1 MQLSFFSFF
10 SFLEISGVNT
20 PNPFD
25 HMRTAA
31 MLGGPSA
38 NIRPTPPAAGL
49 FITSGVGPYVGFFYA
64 VEVMKKHW
72 PMFRLTALVK
82 IHIKGLQMLK
92 ARFQYEPRGSEI
104 E

>member
-1 MQLSFFSFF
+1 MHLSFFL
-10 SFLEISGVNT
+10 FLEISGVNT

-31 MLGGPSA
+31 MLGGPTA

-64 VEVMKKHW
+64 VEVMKKYCL
-72 PMFRLTALVK
+72 MFSSSALFK
-82 IHIKGLQMLK
+82 PI
-92 ARFQYEPRGSEI
+92 
-104 E
+104 

>member
-1 MQLSFFSFF
+1 MHLSFF

-31 MLGGPSA
+31 MLGGPTA

-64 VEVMKKHW
+64 VEVIKNY
-72 PMFRLTALVK
+72 ALCLVVMPYSNPYK
-82 IHIKGLQMLK
+82 IHI
-92 ARFQYEPRGSEI
+92 R
-104 E
+104 

>member
-1 MQLSFFSFF
+1 MHLSFFL
-10 SFLEISGVNT
+10 FLEISGVNT

-31 MLGGPSA
+31 MLGGPTA

-64 VEVMKKHW
+64 VEVMKNIT
-72 PMFRLTALVK
+72 LCLVVVPYSNPYK
-82 IHIKGLQMLK
+82 IHI
-92 ARFQYEPRGSEI
+92 R
-104 E
+104 